1 MRSPRSDQNK
11 VLKNIGLYW
20 TIFTFFIE
28 LSIIYGNYY
37 ILKLTKLGWNSLME
51 TVRDNTGES
60 NPADIFAAHNEE
72 VQLNLQKELLNE
84 KLAKNE
90 DLKKEIDRKNW
101 EVQMRQKFLEEN
113 QKMID

>member
-1 MRSPRSDQNK
+1 METTVYSK
-11 VLKNIGLYW
+11 H
-20 TIFTFFIE
+20 
-28 LSIIYGNYY
+28 
-37 ILKLTKLGWNSLME
+37 TKLGWNSLME

>member
-1 MRSPRSDQNK
+1 
-11 VLKNIGLYW
+11 
-20 TIFTFFIE
+20 
-28 LSIIYGNYY
+28 
-37 ILKLTKLGWNSLME
+37 ME
-51 TVRDNTGES
+51 TVRDSTGES
-60 NPADIFAAHNEE
+60 NPVDIFAAQNEAI
-72 VQLNLQKELLNE
+72 QKELLNA

>member
-1 MRSPRSDQNK
+1 METVREKKFFFRK
-11 VLKNIGLYW
+11 LLIIIFLK
-20 TIFTFFIE
+20 
-28 LSIIYGNYY
+28 
-37 ILKLTKLGWNSLME
+37 ILKKKIQFFFKHTKLGWNSLME